1 MSPGP
6 REGFDPDEKEP
17 WERDGGGA
25 TDWGLA
31 PIDWPAF
38 WDKDADLADWAIEP
52 LIPAGRCTAIY
63 AAAKIGKSL
72 LALDMAAASATGRSV
87 LGQVATD
94 PVTVLYV
101 DLEMTDADLR
111 ERLDALGYGPDD
123 DLSRLVYL
131 QLPTLPG
138 LDSDLGGELLVE
150 LAHRHAVTV
159 VVLDT
164 MARAVAGEE
173 NSADTY
179 RNFYRYTGRLLKSAG
194 IAVLRLDH
202 QGKDAALGQR
212 GSSAKDD
219 DLDVVFKLTS
229 DGGNNLLLTRTRSR
243 IPWVPTEVNIK
254 RHEEPHLRHVIS
266 SDSWPAGTS
275 DTAIALSE
283 LDVPLDATVDTAM
296 RALRASGNGKRK
308 TVVLA
313 AIKYRRSSQ

>member
-1 MSPGP
+1 MVEP
-6 REGFDPDEKEP
+6 RDGFDPEEVASGK
-17 WERDGGGA
+17 DGA
-25 TDWGLA
+25 SAPDDWGLS
-31 PIDWPAF
+31 PINWGSF
-38 WDKDADLADWAIEP
+38 WDKDSDLADWAMEP
-52 LIPAGRCTAIY
+52 ILPAGRCTAIY
-63 AAAKIGKSL
+63 AGAKIGKSL
-72 LALDMAAASATGRSV
+72 LALDMAAASATGRSS
-87 LGQVATD
+87 LGQVAQD

-111 ERLDALGYGPDD
+111 ERLSDLGYGPDD

-150 LAHRHAVTV
+150 LAQRHAVTV
-159 VVLDT
+159 VVIDT

-179 RNFYRYTGRLLKSAG
+179 RNFYRYTGRRLKQAG

-202 QGKDAALGQR
+202 QGKDAAQGQR

-243 IPWVPTEVNIK
+243 IPWVPAEVTIK
-254 RHEEPHLRHVIS
+254 RHEEPLLRHVIS
-266 SDSWPAGTS
+266 ADAWPAGTS
-275 DTAIALSE
+275 DTAIVLGDLA
-283 LDVPLDATVDTAM
+283 VPLDATVDTAM
-296 RALRASGNGKRK
+296 RALRSAGNGKRK

-313 AIKYRRSSQ
+313 ALKYRRSGQ